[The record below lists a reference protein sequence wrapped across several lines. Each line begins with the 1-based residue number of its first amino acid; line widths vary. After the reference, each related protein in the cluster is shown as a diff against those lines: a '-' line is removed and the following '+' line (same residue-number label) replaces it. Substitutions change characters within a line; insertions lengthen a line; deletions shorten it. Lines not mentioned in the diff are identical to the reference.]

1 MICFCIFVSRIWILI
16 NCFAKRITNKI
27 LLLNRFLGHSVPI
40 GDSLFLIMTP
50 SLFPNLPLFHIIV
63 SRCFYFFQ
71 WNSTTTYNFEIERD
85 FGTDYG
91 ICCWYTPQLNFSAIP
106 DGPDTDWAFWFNSV
120 PRGKSLIYEVSMVLH
135 KLVLLPT
142 YLYAV
147 VSSIALIT
155 DVVFYDILYLFK
167 EALFRV

>member
-1 MICFCIFVSRIWILI
+1 MICFCIFVSRFWILI

-91 ICCWYTPQLNFSAIP
+91 ICCWYTPQLNFTEIIKHQLDNKLP
-106 DGPDTDWAFWFNSV
+106 DPDWGYWFTNIQKV
-120 PRGKSLIYEVSMVLH
+120 RTVDRG
-135 KLVLLPT
+135 
-142 YLYAV
+142 
-147 VSSIALIT
+147 
-155 DVVFYDILYLFK
+155 VFK
-167 EALFRV
+167 